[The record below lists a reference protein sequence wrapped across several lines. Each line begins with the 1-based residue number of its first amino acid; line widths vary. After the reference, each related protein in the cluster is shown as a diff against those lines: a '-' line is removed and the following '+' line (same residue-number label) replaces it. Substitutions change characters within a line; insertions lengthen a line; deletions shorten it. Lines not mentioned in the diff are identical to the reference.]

1 MMIFLVRALSSSQSD
16 VVFIPISEKIGKKDF
31 LKKTLKKT
39 ALNDKK
45 SQFRH
50 K

>member
-1 MMIFLVRALSSSQSD
+1 MMISLVRALSSSQSD
-16 VVFIPISEKIGKKDF
+16 VVFELISEEIGKKYF

-39 ALNDKK
+39 ASNDKK
-45 SQFRH
+45 PQFRH